1 MRKKAALFL
10 LMVLLLC
17 LPVVGCGSKNAP
29 EPQTENDEENEPP
42 EPEPVVDER
51 ITVEFVD
58 PVCVSVNNI
67 DAARPQSG
75 LQNAGIVY
83 EFLVEGGITR
93 LLAVFNKPAG
103 ENFIVGPVRSLRPY
117 FAETAMEYG
126 GAVAYSGM
134 SERTARMIRHLP
146 LKGIISEKYYW
157 RDRSRVAPHNLYT
170 DIEKL
175 YEARGESGVRRE
187 VLEPLELP
195 AGEEVTEFEVVYNG
209 GNIVRYCYDAEKNAY
224 LRYQNGAAH
233 TDRETGEQY
242 TATRV
247 IVRKNRHTPVDNYL
261 VDIDLDGSGTA
272 VLYEGGR
279 KYDLTWEKQDGKTV
293 YCFADGKEVD
303 LRVGNTWIQV
313 VPL

>member
-126 GAVAYSGM
+126 EWWPTPGC
-134 SERTARMIRHLP
+134 RTDGQDDQAPALE
-146 LKGIISEKYYW
+146 GIISEKYYW

-175 YEARGESGVRRE
+175 YEARGESGVGRRC
-187 VLEPLELP
+187 LSHW
-195 AGEEVTEFEVVYNG
+195 NC
-209 GNIVRYCYDAEKNAY
+209 R
-224 LRYQNGAAH
+224 R
-233 TDRETGEQY
+233 
-242 TATRV
+242 
-247 IVRKNRHTPVDNYL
+247 
-261 VDIDLDGSGTA
+261 
-272 VLYEGGR
+272 
-279 KYDLTWEKQDGKTV
+279 
-293 YCFADGKEVD
+293 
-303 LRVGNTWIQV
+303 
-313 VPL
+313 